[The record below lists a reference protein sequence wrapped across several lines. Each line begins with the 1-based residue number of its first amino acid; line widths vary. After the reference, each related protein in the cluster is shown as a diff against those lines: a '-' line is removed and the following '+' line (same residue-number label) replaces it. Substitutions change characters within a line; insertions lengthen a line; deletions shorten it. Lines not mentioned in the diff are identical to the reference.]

1 MGCGAVLSEVGH
13 QPWIIAAITAFG
25 VALGILS
32 LRLLLRRETAH
43 RRLNHQYELLREQ
56 QEQLRARKLH
66 FDAALNHM
74 SEALCIFDSD
84 QRLIVSN
91 DRYAEIYGLRPDAI
105 RPGMTM
111 REIID
116 LRYQAGSL
124 PAMSR
129 EDFDNWRNSIFVANS
144 PSDTIV
150 KHTNGRVYTIHHRP
164 MANGGWIATH
174 DDITERE
181 ELHSQLREQFEI
193 MNQQKLQ
200 LTAKNFQ
207 FDTALNNISQ
217 GVCFFDGER
226 RLLIC
231 NNRYLDMYDID
242 PPAVAPG
249 ITLSE
254 IMDLRREAGTFAAMS
269 EEDYHAWRNEVIMA
283 DSPTDTIVELMNGRV
298 FEIHH
303 RPMPDG
309 GWVAT
314 HADITQQRR
323 AEEQNQ
329 LMVRRLRA
337 AQDELT
343 SAVTAAEASNEAKSS
358 FLANMSHEIRTP
370 LNGILG
376 MAQVL
381 ENDRLTTFQRE
392 SVRTILD
399 SGQTLMTLLND
410 VLDLSKIEAGKLD
423 ILPIDG
429 EVENVFL
436 HLHKLFLPR
445 ALEKLITLDVK
456 IDPAI
461 PKLLKFDYVRI
472 HQCVANL
479 ISNAVKFTNTGG
491 VRVAVTIELA
501 DAGDYL
507 ISVAVSDT
515 GIGINKEAAARLFSD
530 FSQADASTTRQF
542 GGSGLGLA
550 ISRKLARM
558 MGGDVN
564 LTSQPGK
571 GSTFTLTFRAS
582 AASSAKLAPA
592 ALPQGDVP
600 SAPLLGLKILLVD
613 DNTINRS
620 VARLLLAPSGVV
632 VTEATNGREAL
643 DRLAEQ
649 QFDLVLLDVHMPVM
663 DGLETIKH
671 IRAGNA
677 AWRDLPVIALTA
689 DAMTGD
695 KERLLLMGMTGY
707 TSKPIEQRALMHE
720 IHRVLSTRAVPCNH
734 TQRDG
739 FGRAAPA
746 RSP

>member
-1 MGCGAVLSEVGH
+1 MPVLSEVGH
-13 QPWIIAAITAFG
+13 QPWIVAVFTAF
-25 VALGILS
+25 AMGILG
-32 LRLLLRRETAH
+32 LRFLLRRETIH
-43 RRLNHQYELLREQ
+43 RRLRGQFELLKER
-56 QEQLRARKLH
+56 QEQLLAGNLQ
-66 FDAALNHM
+66 FEAALNHM
-74 SEALCIFDSD
+74 SEALCIFDGE

-91 DRYAEIYGLRPDAI
+91 NRYAEIYGLRPDAI
-105 RPGMTM
+105 RPGMTLP
-111 REIID
+111 EIID
-116 LRYQAGSL
+116 LRYRAGSL

-129 EDFDNWRNSIFVANS
+129 EEFDSWRTSIFVANS

-150 KHTNGRVYTIHHRP
+150 RHTNGRVYAIHHRP
-164 MANGGWIATH
+164 MASGGWIATH

-193 MNQQKLQ
+193 MNEQKLQ
-200 LTAKNFQ
+200 LAAKNLQ

-242 PPAVAPG
+242 SAAVSPG
-249 ITLSE
+249 STLSE
-254 IMDLRREAGTFAAMS
+254 IMDLRRGAGTFAAMS

-283 DSPTDTIVELMNGRV
+283 DSPTDTTVELMNGSV

-303 RPMPDG
+303 QPMPDG

-314 HADITQQRR
+314 HGDITQQRR

-329 LMVRRLRA
+329 LMVSRLRA
-337 AQDELT
+337 AQDELKR
-343 SAVTAAEASNEAKSS
+343 AAAAAEASNEAKSS

-381 ENDRLTTFQRE
+381 ENELLTNSQRE

-410 VLDLSKIEAGKLD
+410 VLDLSKIEAGKLE

-429 EVENVFL
+429 EVEHIFL

-445 ALEKLITLDVK
+445 ALEKLITLDVE

-461 PKLLKFDYVRI
+461 PKLLKFGYVRV

-479 ISNAVKFTNTGG
+479 ISNAVKFTNIGG
-491 VRVAVTIELA
+491 VRVAVTHELA

-542 GGSGLGLA
+542 GGTGLGLA

-558 MGGDVN
+558 MGGDIS

-582 AASSAKLAPA
+582 AASSAKFAPA
-592 ALPQGDVP
+592 ALSQGDVL

-613 DNTINRS
+613 DNAINRS

-632 VTEATNGREAL
+632 VTEAANGREAL

-649 QFDLVLLDVHMPVM
+649 EFDLVLLDVHMPVM
-663 DGLETIKH
+663 DGPETIKH
-671 IRAGNA
+671 IRGDNA

-689 DAMTGD
+689 DAMSGD
-695 KERLLLMGMTGY
+695 KERLLSMGMTGY

-720 IHRVLSTRAVPCNH
+720 IHRVLRTEEVPCNR
-734 TQRDG
+734 TRREA
-739 FGRAAPA
+739 FG
-746 RSP
+746 